1 MGWETTPFTKELPMD
16 MVKLVKGDRIIERSK
31 VDYDNNQGMWT
42 IRGWS
47 LYEGKPKAQPKPTP
61 KAEPK
66 KETVKKTTTE
76 KAK

>member
-1 MGWETTPFTKELPMD
+1 MD

-31 VDYDNNQGMWT
+31 VDYDNNQGMWK

-61 KAEPK
+61 K
-66 KETVKKTTTE
+66 KETVKKTTTK